1 MRHSRLALFVELA
14 PHGLKAARS
23 LTKNPG
29 LAPLSCSVVAGS
41 RKLVPDSR
49 GELMKNGIIRRYGT
63 KVARIF
69 VAILGAVALL
79 GGGYVAGQNR
89 FGQPKTIIHLVELKW
104 NPGVTDEQKRDV
116 MNGLKEMAAKV
127 PGIRNVWLKAD
138 RLEPRD
144 FSWAYAIEFRDRD
157 AADAY
162 AESAIH
168 EEWEKRYVP
177 LRYASISV
185 QVTNP

>member
-1 MRHSRLALFVELA
+1 MRVHFTSAARVFSGLSLAAALFA
-14 PHGLKAARS
+14 
-23 LTKNPG
+23 
-29 LAPLSCSVVAGS
+29 C
-41 RKLVPDSR
+41 
-49 GELMKNGIIRRYGT
+49 
-63 KVARIF
+63 
-69 VAILGAVALL
+69 
-79 GGGYVAGQNR
+79 GYVAGQNR
-89 FGQPKTIIHLVELKW
+89 FGQPKTIIHLVEIKW
-104 NPGVTDEQKRDV
+104 NPGVSEAQKQDV
-116 MNGLKEMAAKV
+116 VDGLKEMAAKI

-162 AESAIH
+162 AESALH
-168 EEWEKRYVP
+168 EAWEKRYVP